1 MFSYPTPSPKLT
13 INSVK
18 QIAVSSLISC
28 NLKLN
33 TLSPSRC
40 TNLQSFEPVSLIS
53 SAQNFPSWNQSLQ
66 HECAFSDSHVESH
79 PNAII
84 MIARGWIRYL
94 LLVWVGGGGRRGR
107 SSRYPPSPVV
117 AQQNRD
123 KCLFNCWKIFLWQI
137 NRIDLKTGVE
147 VKRNSHLIVL
157 ITRETHEPLQKKKNF
172 PVFVLIEE
180 EI

>member
-1 MFSYPTPSPKLT
+1 MFLYPTPSPKLT
-13 INSVK
+13 ITSVE

-40 TNLQSFEPVSLIS
+40 TNLQSFEPVSFIS
-53 SAQNFPSWNQSLQ
+53 SAQNFPSLNQSLQ

-94 LLVWVGGGGRRGR
+94 LLVCLSLIWVGGRRGR

-117 AQQNRD
+117 PQQNRD

-157 ITRETHEPLQKKKNF
+157 ITRRPS
-172 PVFVLIEE
+172 
-180 EI
+180 